1 MVEEGERELGDMR
14 RELEEM
20 STLRTDLERA
30 LRDNVDRRR
39 QLE

>member
-1 MVEEGERELGDMR
+1 MVEEGERELGDLR